1 MLREIVKH
9 PRSTPQTLQAS
20 VPMLNVKVHGSTT
33 RKRRGKYCMTCLEG
47 LLFSKNYSC
56 IWTNLNISGTLSFG
70 HLKPKWRCLAI
81 MHSAKLGKTK
91 HISPNTLYQLLEGW
105 WFFGFFFFVATGPGH
120 LQSLSRTQTP
130 LYTKVFLS
138 QMWGYLSK
146 PFLPSTPANLQ
157 QNSWKRKESR
167 RCTSPV
173 KVQTSTRLK

>member
-1 MLREIVKH
+1 VYVDGVYVPANSHQGQTMLREIVKH

-70 HLKPKWRCLAI
+70 HLKTKWRCLAI

-105 WFFGFFFFVATGPGH
+105 WFFGFFFFCCHRAWAPAVIESNTNSSVY
-120 LQSLSRTQTP
+120 QSILESNVRLS
-130 LYTKVFLS
+130 V
-138 QMWGYLSK
+138 
-146 PFLPSTPANLQ
+146 
-157 QNSWKRKESR
+157 
-167 RCTSPV
+167 
-173 KVQTSTRLK
+173 